1 MVLSWFTVRSCCRL
15 KIQSRSLRR
24 ARTNA
29 LPFSA
34 ARTVKR
40 RLNSATYSV
49 PMNSLARAR
58 SEIPR
63 TLSSCGRRP
72 CQVPKLRSDRPPAC
86 GEYAAI
92 IFTPSSPKARPTSCG
107 TAHLHARPMLRHNQ
121 EVAGT
126 IAVQRTEQPS
136 CHHHLAQSNH
146 HRARRFCLDQLCVV
160 DLARGIVQYHD
171 QFVITLIPKPAMLAA
186 INVQHHPRQCPPR
199 PTLAVRSRLL
209 TPLDQSCCL
218 QRCLYPAV
226 TQPDTVQ
233 LAQFLVKVLY
243 VEVEVLLPV
252 ELQHLLHR
260 LH

>member
-49 PMNSLARAR
+49 PRNSLARAR

-63 TLSSCGRRP
+63 TLSSCGRRL
-72 CQVPKLRSDRPPAC
+72 CQVPKLRSDRPLAC

-92 IFTPSSPKARPTSCG
+92 IFTPSSPKARPTCVG
-107 TAHLHARPMLRHNQ
+107 RL
-121 EVAGT
+121 
-126 IAVQRTEQPS
+126 AVQGTEQPS
-136 CHHHLAQSNH
+136 RLHPLAQSSH

-171 QFVITLIPKPAMLAA
+171 KFVITLIPKPAMLAA

-199 PTLAVRSRLL
+199 PTLAMRSRLL
-209 TPLDQSCCL
+209 TPLD
-218 QRCLYPAV
+218 
-226 TQPDTVQ
+226 
-233 LAQFLVKVLY
+233 
-243 VEVEVLLPV
+243 
-252 ELQHLLHR
+252 
-260 LH
+260 